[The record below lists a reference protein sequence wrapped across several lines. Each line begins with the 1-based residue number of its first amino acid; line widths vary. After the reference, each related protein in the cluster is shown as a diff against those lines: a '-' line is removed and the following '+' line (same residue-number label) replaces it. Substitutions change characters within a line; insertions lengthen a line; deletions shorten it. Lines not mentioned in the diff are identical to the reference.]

1 LKTKARI
8 ACSWFVI
15 GCFVCVF
22 FLNATLG
29 AEVVRMAVLPFKMN
43 ADKDVSYLREGI
55 WDMLASRLSRDGK
68 MVIIDRPETDAAL
81 EAVAGAGAITEAVSR
96 EIGAKLKADYVLYG
110 SLTAF
115 GNSVSLDA
123 KLLDLA
129 EGKPPVAFF
138 AQSPDSSNILLKID
152 EMASDINQKAFGRT
166 SVARQVSAT
175 KPQQP
180 SSPDI
185 YVHPEKL
192 LEQVDGMG
200 AVREGNS
207 DGPIGAYREEPTRLQ
222 SFWKSPNFRLLF
234 NGLAVG
240 DVDRDG
246 KMETVVITP
255 HSLLI
260 FRSDQGRF
268 VKVQEIAESRKI
280 EYIGVDIADINGNGY
295 AEIFLTA
302 LNAFKNGLQSKVL
315 EYNGQ
320 AFTNVVEDSP
330 WFYRV
335 VDLPMR
341 GRILLGQK
349 LSAGDPFRESIF
361 EMAWQNS
368 AYVPGDR
375 VNSFEKVNVMGAALA
390 DVLNNQQ
397 ETALA
402 YNSADNLVLFEPS
415 SGKEIW
421 KGSDRYGGSDLFVA
435 GPKMDQGDIFNPRFL
450 PMRILAKDLNQAGTV
465 EIIAVK
471 NEEITDLK
479 MERFRKFTDAH
490 VEGLVWDGLGLA
502 SNWRTR
508 RISGFIRDYA
518 IADFD
523 NDGQDELVAAV
534 VVKTG
539 STVFSDAE
547 STVIAYDIG
556 SQRR

>member
-1 LKTKARI
+1 
-8 ACSWFVI
+8 
-15 GCFVCVF
+15 
-22 FLNATLG
+22 
-29 AEVVRMAVLPFKMN
+29 
-43 ADKDVSYLREGI
+43 
-55 WDMLASRLSRDGK
+55 
-68 MVIIDRPETDAAL
+68 
-81 EAVAGAGAITEAVSR
+81 
-96 EIGAKLKADYVLYG
+96 
-110 SLTAF
+110 
-115 GNSVSLDA
+115 
-123 KLLDLA
+123 
-129 EGKPPVAFF
+129 
-138 AQSPDSSNILLKID
+138 
-152 EMASDINQKAFGRT
+152 
-166 SVARQVSAT
+166 
-175 KPQQP
+175 
-180 SSPDI
+180 
-185 YVHPEKL
+185 
-192 LEQVDGMG
+192 
-200 AVREGNS
+200 
-207 DGPIGAYREEPTRLQ
+207 
-222 SFWKSPNFRLLF
+222 
-234 NGLAVG
+234 
-240 DVDRDG
+240 
-246 KMETVVITP
+246 
-255 HSLLI
+255 
-260 FRSDQGRF
+260 
-268 VKVQEIAESRKI
+268 
-280 EYIGVDIADINGNGY
+280 
-295 AEIFLTA
+295 
-302 LNAFKNGLQSKVL
+302 
-315 EYNGQ
+315 
-320 AFTNVVEDSP
+320 
-330 WFYRV
+330 